1 MQLRRYL
8 LSASVNSKQPQGEAR
23 YQNRFAKLLPYLC
36 DRRVQQRRFATVV
49 QEQMEQRSGKP
60 LFFFVVGQDS
70 QCADKFVEQLYLLNL
85 PRILQ
90 ANGLSGRVEDKL
102 LRWPAEFSSRAS
114 GQELADKISDLEF
127 ELKERLGLKLTPGAS
142 LIQKRLDQQTGA
154 LFLYF
159 DVNLNRW
166 NRAQAA
172 LLKSWISWWSGI
184 KLAERRYPVI
194 IVGRFC
200 YLPAGVWPFGIASR
214 SVRMLRELSRL
225 HRDVGEDVSLTI
237 LPQLGN
243 ITLEDVNE
251 W

>member
-1 MQLRRYL
+1 
-8 LSASVNSKQPQGEAR
+8 
-23 YQNRFAKLLPYLC
+23 
-36 DRRVQQRRFATVV
+36 
-49 QEQMEQRSGKP
+49 
-60 LFFFVVGQDS
+60 
-70 QCADKFVEQLYLLNL
+70 
-85 PRILQ
+85 
-90 ANGLSGRVEDKL
+90 
-102 LRWPAEFSSRAS
+102 
-114 GQELADKISDLEF
+114 
-127 ELKERLGLKLTPGAS
+127 
-142 LIQKRLDQQTGA
+142 
-154 LFLYF
+154 
-159 DVNLNRW
+159 LNRW

-251 W
+251 WISEHESLADYDAHDLRPRIRKFFSGRTRMRLKRVPMSEAALFLRRLLGELDIKVEEPTVWGTP